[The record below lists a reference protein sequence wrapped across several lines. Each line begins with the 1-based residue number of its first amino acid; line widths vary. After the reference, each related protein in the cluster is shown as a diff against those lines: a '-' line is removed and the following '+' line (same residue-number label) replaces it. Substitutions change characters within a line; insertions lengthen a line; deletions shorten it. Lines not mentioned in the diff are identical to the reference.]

1 VKLFTGVGWP
11 ILNETNRSIEI
22 ESVWFV
28 KDNHRTHAHLNED
41 YIQKRLV
48 SARTL
53 RSKEK
58 DIWIVPKVVYPLWQ
72 GRRHVEITYRMS
84 IGEES
89 FVDTIE
95 KLL

>member
-1 VKLFTGVGWP
+1 VT

-28 KDNHRTHAHLNED
+28 KENHRTHAYLNED
-41 YIQKRLV
+41 LQKNFV
-48 SARTL
+48 AARTL

-58 DIWIVPKVVYPLWQ
+58 GLWIISKVAYPLWQ
-72 GRRHVEITYRMS
+72 GCRHVEITYRMS

-89 FVDTIE
+89 YVDTIE